1 VKHVDRICK
10 QEVVER
16 RLDLGVCREDER
28 TAKYCGVSAT
38 TVKKHQKGEQK
49 DKLRKTFELCGD
61 RMAGN
66 YERAAGDFDFRVVK
80 RTQVLFML
88 SR

>member
-16 RLDLGVCREDER
+16 RLDLRVCREDER
-28 TAKYCGVSAT
+28 TAKYCSVSAT
-38 TVKKHQKGEQK
+38 TVKKHQKREQK
-49 DKLRKTFELCGD
+49 DKLRKPFELCGE

-66 YERAAGDFDFRVVK
+66 SERAAGDFDLCVVK
-80 RTQVLFML
+80 RTHV
-88 SR
+88 